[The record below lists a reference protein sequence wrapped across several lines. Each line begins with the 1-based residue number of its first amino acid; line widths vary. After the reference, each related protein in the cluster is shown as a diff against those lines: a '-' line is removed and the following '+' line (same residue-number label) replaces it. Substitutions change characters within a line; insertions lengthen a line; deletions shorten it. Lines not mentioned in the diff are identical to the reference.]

1 MKIKYTYIQSLL
13 IIALLISGCEDKE
26 AEEQLVVESFSITMV
41 DKITT
46 GDGTQSQ
53 PELIR
58 FVTDELGV
66 IVNSRQNSVIS

>member
-46 GDGTQSQ
+46 GD
-53 PELIR
+53 
-58 FVTDELGV
+58 
-66 IVNSRQNSVIS
+66 